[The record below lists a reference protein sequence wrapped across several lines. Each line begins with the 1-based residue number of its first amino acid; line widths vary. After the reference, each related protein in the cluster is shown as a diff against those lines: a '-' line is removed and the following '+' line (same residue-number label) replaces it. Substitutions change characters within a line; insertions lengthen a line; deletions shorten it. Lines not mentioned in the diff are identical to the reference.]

1 MLLGKNQKPKQK
13 PTSRFP
19 ISFQSITAIFQPI
32 LAIFHQFHVS
42 GGGYGEP
49 GFATGCHYA
58 RSPNTQRYI
67 WFFFSLS
74 NRGEPR
80 STDPTR
86 EWHKLVPRYFAG
98 SLLSFCVSVF
108 LCQRERERKRKSAC
122 FFLSRLPSSRR
133 FFRFRFA
140 FSSRVQGHPQE
151 RKEQPGHRGPP
162 ALSHRNVIEICAY
175 GWRQRRHLSPLFWF
189 TTVTI
194 QMSFFSADLA
204 HGRRIEQHKYI
215 TSLSLSLSLYIYI
228 YKCLFCFSQKQN

>member
-1 MLLGKNQKPKQK
+1 MDTASLASPLGA
-13 PTSRFP
+13 
-19 ISFQSITAIFQPI
+19 IT
-32 LAIFHQFHVS
+32 H
-42 GGGYGEP
+42 
-49 GFATGCHYA
+49 A
-58 RSPNTQRYI
+58 RRIHKDTFD
-67 WFFFSLS
+67 FFFSFKQ
-74 NRGEPR
+74 RGTSIDR
-80 STDPTR
+80 SDERMTQTCS
-86 EWHKLVPRYFAG
+86 
-98 SLLSFCVSVF
+98 SLFRRFSIIILCVCVSVS
-108 LCQRERERKRKSAC
+108 ERKRKSAC